1 MENREIFRKNPEKM
15 DRKILM
21 VKTEKKYVGTLLPDL
36 KNIFLPNQLTKFENI
51 FKSGIL
57 SFIGQQMHPHETVQN
72 QTKLQI
78 WAVR

>member
-36 KNIFLPNQLTKFENI
+36 KNIFFTKSANKI
-51 FKSGIL
+51 
-57 SFIGQQMHPHETVQN
+57 
-72 QTKLQI
+72 
-78 WAVR
+78 